1 MGQAR
6 IKMKKCGDI
15 CKFVEYEYPIWYG
28 STGGKKV
35 TKPNYITDD
44 DGNVV
49 WVDKETGEM
58 LSVDEKKMDSRR
70 QSTHRA
76 RNELIDKINA
86 NFTSGDKFL
95 TLTYDQKKI
104 GGPMMDI
111 TKAKRHINSFFKKVR
126 ENYPYFKYAY
136 VIEFH
141 KSGGIHFHV
150 IMSTPFVRAKQI
162 EEMWGRG
169 FIKIN
174 RISHVKN
181 VGAYVVKYMT
191 KDGSD
196 ERLIGKKLYQ
206 TSQNCKKPEWEYGAK
221 ARLELQKLERK
232 GKKESYTTSYDTERN
247 GIATHKEFNLND

>member
-6 IKMKKCGDI
+6 TKMKRCGNI
-15 CKFVEYEYPIWYG
+15 LKFVEYEHPIWYG

-35 TKPNYITDD
+35 TKPNYVLDD
-44 DGNVV
+44 DGNEF

-58 LSVDEKKMDSRR
+58 LSVDEKKMSSRK

-95 TLTYDQKKI
+95 TLTYAENMQ
-104 GGPMMDI
+104 DI
-111 TKAKRHINSFFKKVR
+111 TKAKRHINDFFMKVR
-126 ENYPYFKYAY
+126 EKYPSLKYTY
-136 VIEFH
+136 VIEFQQR
-141 KSGGIHFHV
+141 GAIHFHV
-150 IMSTPFVRAKQI
+150 IMNAPYFKAKQI
-162 EEMWGRG
+162 EEMWKRG

-191 KDGSD
+191 KEGVD
-196 ERLIGKKLYQ
+196 ERLIGRKLYQ
-206 TSQNCKKPEWEYGAK
+206 CSQNCIKPSWDYGVSAELK
-221 ARLELQKLERK
+221 LRRLEKKGQKK
-232 GKKESYTTSYDTERN
+232 SYTTSYETERN
-247 GIATHKEFNLND
+247 GIAVHKEFNLND